1 MERALAIPDLML
13 IQPVRF
19 HLVDLRP
26 HQQNIERFERSA
38 CTPLFAGNRDAIA
51 SSPGASGSKN
61 ARSLMRSAKNTGP
74 TRSGQ
79 ND

>member
-13 IQPVRF
+13 IQLVRF

-26 HQQNIERFERSA
+26 HQQNIERVERSA

-51 SSPGASGSKN
+51 
-61 ARSLMRSAKNTGP
+61 
-74 TRSGQ
+74 
-79 ND
+79 